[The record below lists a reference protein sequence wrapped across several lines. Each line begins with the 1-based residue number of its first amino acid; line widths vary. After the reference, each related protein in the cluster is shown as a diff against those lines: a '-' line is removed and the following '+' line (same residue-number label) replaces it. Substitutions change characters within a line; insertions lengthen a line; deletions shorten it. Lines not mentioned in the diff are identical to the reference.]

1 VSGLNDA
8 NVKRLKDVS
17 VASLSAR
24 NEAQRCG
31 CIVLQSDDVSVHTRR
46 AILSMYYLQPIPGHK
61 KECSRSSFFGVI
73 YYEHQPQSIA
83 CWACGRL
90 GYYVCY
96 VLRKDYSE
104 SSERVKSYLIVL
116 AASGMGFVCSWLSGL
131 QVLENLATVLDTVGE
146 GNGDEALSH

>member
-1 VSGLNDA
+1 MDDVVLPSDACQVNRTIESRIHIDRRSLPLVSGLNDA

-61 KECSRSSFFGVI
+61 KECSRSSSFGVI
-73 YYEHQPQSIA
+73 YYEH
-83 CWACGRL
+83 
-90 GYYVCY
+90 
-96 VLRKDYSE
+96 
-104 SSERVKSYLIVL
+104 
-116 AASGMGFVCSWLSGL
+116 
-131 QVLENLATVLDTVGE
+131 
-146 GNGDEALSH
+146 